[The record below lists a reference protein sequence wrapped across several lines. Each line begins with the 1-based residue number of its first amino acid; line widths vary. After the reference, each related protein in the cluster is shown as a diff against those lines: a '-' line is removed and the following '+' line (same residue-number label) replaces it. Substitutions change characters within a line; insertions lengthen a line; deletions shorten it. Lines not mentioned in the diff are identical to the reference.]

1 MIYPISDEIHFLI
14 GGTIAIILVIY
25 MTKLLVNKYFNGIFN
40 NEKMLKFTK
49 TITNIIIIFVLL
61 LSFYKIIGYLR
72 ICNNYNTQN
81 FKYIPVSE
89 NLIESIKEVDDYIL
103 RQEQEVYILDA
114 RAGVYMIPINRYNKN
129 YDMFLI
135 GNLGGEGSN
144 GIIEDLQSKENA
156 KLLLLSNEHNL
167 NWQTP
172 LDIIKYVKQ
181 NYNKIEKIGSFD
193 VYEK

>member
-1 MIYPISDEIHFLI
+1 M
-14 GGTIAIILVIY
+14 
-25 MTKLLVNKYFNGIFN
+25 
-40 NEKMLKFTK
+40 
-49 TITNIIIIFVLL
+49 
-61 LSFYKIIGYLR
+61 
-72 ICNNYNTQN
+72 
-81 FKYIPVSE
+81 
-89 NLIESIKEVDDYIL
+89 IESIKEVDEYIL
-103 RQEQEVYILDA
+103 GQEQEVYILDA
-114 RAGVYMIPINRYNKN
+114 RAGIYMIPINRYNKN

-144 GIIEDLQSKENA
+144 GIIEDLQSKENV
-156 KLLLLSNEHNL
+156 KLLLLSNEKNL

>member
-1 MIYPISDEIHFLI
+1 M
-14 GGTIAIILVIY
+14 
-25 MTKLLVNKYFNGIFN
+25 
-40 NEKMLKFTK
+40 
-49 TITNIIIIFVLL
+49 
-61 LSFYKIIGYLR
+61 
-72 ICNNYNTQN
+72 
-81 FKYIPVSE
+81 
-89 NLIESIKEVDDYIL
+89 IESIKEVDDYIL

-193 VYEK
+193 VYEKWFRTSASYSIIGVKQN